1 MIELKDYFEGVKN
14 NKEKIMIWIAGEDDS
29 PVALNTYIDE
39 VYTYDGRLYG
49 VGCKPDLNMGY
60 VELIS
65 MEQIIK
71 ISIIP
76 EDMLD
81 ELFDRAKPNSSV
93 PKQ

>member
-1 MIELKDYFEGVKN
+1 
-14 NKEKIMIWIAGEDDS
+14 
-29 PVALNTYIDE
+29 
-39 VYTYDGRLYG
+39 
-49 VGCKPDLNMGY
+49 MGY